1 MKQHVENEVLVRS
14 ANESNTSTLL
24 DMLDEQLDML
34 MASVLDLE
42 RTIDP
47 ILKQTKV
54 EIDVTDEE
62 LSDWSSTQSVL
73 NISLKR
79 KLNMI
84 DRLRSTILDIS
95 KRSML

>member
-1 MKQHVENEVLVRS
+1 MKKHVEEEVLVRS
-14 ANESNTSTLL
+14 ADESNTSTLL

-34 MASVLDLE
+34 MANVLDLE

-54 EIDVTDEE
+54 GIDVADEE

>member
-1 MKQHVENEVLVRS
+1 MKKHVEEEVLVRS

-34 MASVLDLE
+34 TASVLDLE
-42 RTIDP
+42 RTINP

-54 EIDVTDEE
+54 EIDVTEEE
-62 LSDWSSTQSVL
+62 LSDWILTQSVL

>member
-1 MKQHVENEVLVRS
+1 MKKHVEEEVLVRS
-14 ANESNTSTLL
+14 ADESNTSTLL

-54 EIDVTDEE
+54 EIDVADEE